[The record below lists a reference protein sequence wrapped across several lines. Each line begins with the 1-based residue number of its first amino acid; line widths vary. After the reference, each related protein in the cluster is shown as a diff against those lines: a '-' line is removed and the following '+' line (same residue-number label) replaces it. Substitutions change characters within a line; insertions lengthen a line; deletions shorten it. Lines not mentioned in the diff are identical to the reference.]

1 MQTIR
6 TPRREE
12 TDIVTV
18 KQEVPLIMNTSNE
31 MQLYKL
37 IYYF

>member
-37 IYYF
+37 IYYS